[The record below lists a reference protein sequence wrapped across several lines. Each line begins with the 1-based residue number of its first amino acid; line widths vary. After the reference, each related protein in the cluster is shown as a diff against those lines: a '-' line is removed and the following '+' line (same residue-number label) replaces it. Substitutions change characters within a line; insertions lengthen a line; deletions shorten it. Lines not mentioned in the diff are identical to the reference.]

1 MIIVVPQQGPTGGT
15 PILDNKQFLYR
26 KYLTKNEIFELV
38 SKCDGQI
45 FGERNKNATND
56 YYKVVPYYQNV
67 LRNVRKGIKNDV
79 LTNKCIEYAL
89 FLKMNPGYLLDL
101 PPLIIVNGGFCD
113 GSHRLS
119 AIHLLSEYYDA
130 DNFRWNALKL
140 KVDFYDEN
148 ENNA

>member
-1 MIIVVPQQGPTGGT
+1 MIIVPQQGPTGGT
-15 PILDNKQFLYR
+15 PNLDNKKYLYR
-26 KYLTKNEIFELV
+26 KYLSKNEIFELI

-67 LRNVRKGIKNDV
+67 LRNVRKGIKNDT

-89 FLKMNPGYLLDL
+89 FVKTNFKYLLDL
-101 PPLIIVNGGFCD
+101 PPLIIVYGGFCD
-113 GSHRLS
+113 GAHRLS
-119 AIHLLSEYYDA
+119 AIHLLSEYYDVE
-130 DNFRWNALKL
+130 NFRWNALKL
-140 KVDFYDEN
+140 KVDFYEET

>member
-1 MIIVVPQQGPTGGT
+1 MAKVPQQGPTGGT
-15 PILDNKQFLYR
+15 PKLDNKQYLFR
-26 KYLTKNEIFELV
+26 KYLSKNEIFDLV

-67 LRNVRKGIKNDV
+67 LRNVRKGIKNDA

-89 FLKMNPGYLLDL
+89 FLKTNPSYLLDL

-119 AIHLLSEYYDA
+119 AIHLLSEYYDQ

-140 KVDFYDEN
+140 KVDFYE
-148 ENNA
+148 ET

>member
-1 MIIVVPQQGPTGGT
+1 MIQVPQQGSTGGT
-15 PILDNKQFLYR
+15 PNLENKQYLYR
-26 KYLTKNEIFELV
+26 QYLSKNEIFELV
-38 SKCDGQI
+38 SKCDCQI
-45 FGERNKNATND
+45 FGEKSPNATND
-56 YYKVVPYYQNV
+56 YYKIVPYYQNV
-67 LRNVRKGIKNDV
+67 LRNVRKGIKNDA

-89 FLKMNPGYLLDL
+89 FLKTNISYLLDL

-140 KVDFYDEN
+140 KVDFYE
-148 ENNA
+148 ET

>member
-1 MIIVVPQQGPTGGT
+1 MAKVPQQGPTGGT
-15 PILDNKQFLYR
+15 PNLDNKQYLYR
-26 KYLTKNEIFELV
+26 KYLSKNEIFDLV
-38 SKCDGQI
+38 AKCDGHI

-67 LRNVRKGIKNDV
+67 LKNVRKGIKNDA

-89 FLKMNPGYLLDL
+89 FLKTNISYLLDL

-119 AIHLLSEYYDA
+119 AIHLLSEYYDS

-140 KVDFYDEN
+140 KVDFYETK
-148 ENNA
+148 

>member
-1 MIIVVPQQGPTGGT
+1 MIIVPQQGPTGGT

-26 KYLTKNEIFELV
+26 KYLSKNEIFELV

-67 LRNVRKGIKNDV
+67 LKNVREGIKNDA

-89 FLKMNPGYLLDL
+89 FLKTNPTYLLDL

-119 AIHLLSEYYDA
+119 AIHLLSEYYDS

-140 KVDFYDEN
+140 KVDFYAEMKN
-148 ENNA
+148 KS

>member
-1 MIIVVPQQGPTGGT
+1 MIVFPQQGPTGGT
-15 PILDNKQFLYR
+15 PNLDNKQYLYR
-26 KYLTKNEIFELV
+26 KYLSKNEIFELV

-45 FGERNKNATND
+45 FGERNKNATNN

-67 LRNVRKGIKNDV
+67 LRNVRKGIKNDA

-89 FLKMNPGYLLDL
+89 FLQTNPMYLLDL

-119 AIHLLSEYYDA
+119 AIHLLSEYYDS

-140 KVDFYDEN
+140 KVDFYE
-148 ENNA
+148 ET

>member
-1 MIIVVPQQGPTGGT
+1 MIIVPQQGPTGGT
-15 PILDNKQFLYR
+15 PNLDNKQYLYR
-26 KYLTKNEIFELV
+26 KYLSKNEIFALV
-38 SKCDGQI
+38 AKCDGQI

-56 YYKVVPYYQNV
+56 YYKIVPYYQNV
-67 LRNVRKGIKNDV
+67 LRNVRKGIKNDA

-89 FLKMNPGYLLDL
+89 FLKTNPSYLLDL

-119 AIHLLSEYYDA
+119 AIHLQSEYYDA

-140 KVDFYDEN
+140 KVDFYE
-148 ENNA
+148 ET

>member
-1 MIIVVPQQGPTGGT
+1 MIQVPQQGPTGGT
-15 PILDNKQFLYR
+15 PILDDKHYLYR

-38 SKCDGQI
+38 SKCDGHI
-45 FGERNKNATND
+45 FGEKSPNATND

-67 LRNVRKGIKNDV
+67 LRNVHKGIKNDA

-89 FLKMNPGYLLDL
+89 FLKTNISYLLDL
-101 PPLIIVNGGFCD
+101 PPLIIVNRGFCD

-130 DNFRWNALKL
+130 DNFRWNALKF
-140 KVDFYDEN
+140 KVDFYEDT
-148 ENNA
+148 

>member
-1 MIIVVPQQGPTGGT
+1 MIQVPQQGPTGGT
-15 PILDNKQFLYR
+15 PFLDDKHYLYR

-38 SKCDGQI
+38 SKCDGHI
-45 FGERNKNATND
+45 FGEKSPNATND

-67 LRNVRKGIKNDV
+67 LRNVRKGIKNDA

-89 FLKMNPGYLLDL
+89 YLQTNSNTLLDL
-101 PPLIIVNGGFCD
+101 PPIIIVNGGFCD

-119 AIHLLSEYYDA
+119 AIHLLSEHYDS
-130 DNFRWNALKL
+130 DNFRWNAFKL
-140 KVDFYDEN
+140 KVDFYVES

>member
-1 MIIVVPQQGPTGGT
+1 MIIVPQQGPTGGT
-15 PILDNKQFLYR
+15 PILDNKQYLYR
-26 KYLTKNEIFELV
+26 KYLSKNEIFDLV
-38 SKCDGQI
+38 AKCDGQI

-89 FLKMNPGYLLDL
+89 FLKTNPGYLLDL

-140 KVDFYDEN
+140 KVDFYEETSN
-148 ENNA
+148 YT